1 MINAL
6 PSPVQHRLEQTL
18 AQWRQWQC
26 QPALSEAPQAVGI
39 LGGGISNFTILVE
52 QESRF
57 VVRIDGLTPATN
69 GLNRQ
74 VEWHALNA
82 AHTAG
87 IAPRPLYFNP
97 ELGSL
102 VCDFLPPDETQEQCI
117 QDIAMLLR
125 GIHKLP
131 ARHHRLDLGERIRR
145 YEKQLEHREEPLPG
159 LLAACTDRVLLLL
172 EQATQPDKPV
182 LCHNDLLRA
191 NRLYSGGKLW
201 ALDWEYCAMG
211 SPWYDLAVVVGGD
224 EMSREHTAQLLHA
237 YLGHAPAA
245 PEWKMLWIY
254 SALYRYIE
262 LLWYLA
268 LQKCPPE
275 EDFIAGKIAA
285 LEVVLAR
292 IDSAP

>member
-6 PSPVQHRLEQTL
+6 PPPVQHRLEQTL

-172 EQATQPDKPV
+172 E
-182 LCHNDLLRA
+182 
-191 NRLYSGGKLW
+191 
-201 ALDWEYCAMG
+201 
-211 SPWYDLAVVVGGD
+211 
-224 EMSREHTAQLLHA
+224 
-237 YLGHAPAA
+237 
-245 PEWKMLWIY
+245 
-254 SALYRYIE
+254 
-262 LLWYLA
+262 
-268 LQKCPPE
+268 
-275 EDFIAGKIAA
+275 
-285 LEVVLAR
+285 
-292 IDSAP
+292 